1 MASTTL
7 IRRFG
12 HHVKARGLMST
23 LKTLLAATTCI
34 NSNAGRTNLL
44 SAVAGFTVTL
54 PAAKGT
60 GNTYR
65 FLVKTTLTS
74 AAYIVKVAN
83 STDVMVGGILINDTG
98 DTVAATSDFFPT
110 ASTSDTITLTQSIGG
125 GKAGDWVELEDYAA
139 GFWAVR
145 GVLQGYT
152 DPATPFSATV

>member
-1 MASTTL
+1 MASTAN

-12 HHVKARGLMST
+12 HHVKARGLLST
-23 LKTLLAATTCI
+23 LKTLTAATTCM
-34 NSNAGRTNLL
+34 NSHAGRTNLL

-74 AAYIVKVAN
+74 ANYIIKVAN
-83 STDVMVGGILINDTG
+83 STDVMVGGILINDIG
-98 DTVAATSDFFPT
+98 DTSAATADFFPT
-110 ASTSDTITLTQSIGG
+110 ASTSDTITLPFATGA

-145 GVLQGYT
+145 GQVQGMT

>member
-12 HHVKARGLMST
+12 HHVKARGLLST
-23 LKTLLAATTCI
+23 LKALTTTTTCI
-34 NSNAGRTNLL
+34 NSHAGRTNLL
-44 SAVAGFTVTL
+44 SAVAGFATTL

-74 AAYIVKVAN
+74 GTYVIKVAN
-83 STDVMVGGILINDTG
+83 STDVMVGGILINDIG
-98 DTVAATSDFFPT
+98 DTSAATADFFPT
-110 ASTSDTITLTQSIGG
+110 AATSDTITMTQSIGG

-145 GVLQGYT
+145 GVLQGVT